1 MSFDEIQTKP
11 STKSS
16 RDGWERVFG
25 GGIPE
30 ISKSVKDMLHEWKE
44 AEEYERII
52 LFFMGTCD
60 FSQERSEYLL
70 RELLRGNMNE

>member
-1 MSFDEIQTKP
+1 MFKEIRTPPQNIN
-11 STKSS
+11 S
-16 RDGWERVFG
+16 RDGFERVWG
-25 GGIPE
+25 KGIPN
-30 ISKSVKDMLHEWKE
+30 ISKAVKKMLLEWKE